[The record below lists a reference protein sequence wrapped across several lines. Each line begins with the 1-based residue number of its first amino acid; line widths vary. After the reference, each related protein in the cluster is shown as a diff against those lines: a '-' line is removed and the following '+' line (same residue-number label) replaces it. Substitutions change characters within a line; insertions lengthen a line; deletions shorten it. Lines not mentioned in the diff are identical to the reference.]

1 VFTYADGQ
9 KLMFTVGSFLAPQA
23 LTFFVELE
31 DASARTAEGAAAR
44 ADTSR
49 APPQYQVMI
58 KLADNG
64 MLNVGREVGAFR
76 QRGEEVPRES
86 MQALDV
92 ALRQGASLDPGNKLL
107 GRGVYTP
114 QDAVRL
120 GFGLEAVSGF
130 GVQNLAGKEYAD

>member
-9 KLMFTVGSFLAPQA
+9 KLLYTVNTFLAPQA

-49 APPQYQVMI
+49 APPQYQVVI
-58 KLADNG
+58 KLVG
-64 MLNVGREVGAFR
+64 MLNIGREVGAFR
-76 QRGEEVPRES
+76 QRGEEVPHES

-120 GFGLEAVSGF
+120 GFGLEAVSGST
-130 GVQNLAGKEYAD
+130 GQENSG